1 MTTSIC
7 VMWYFKHTVKLEWE
21 PEGVFVPKYPVFTAK
36 KLIFYHQDILH
47 NTKLIYGLWH
57 SGHLCAHNTACINQV
72 CVFMYAI
79 PCAYA
84 SVCGQGAWNSP
95 WRSFTL
101 HVIRLDEVW
110 HILHDA
116 VKGHMYQGKAQTQW
130 YIRNK
135 NTQRD
140 RQYLCSLAPDP
151 LLSSQLI
158 DTGIPVISGH
168 FLTPSQPPVMT

>member
-1 MTTSIC
+1 MSCDVI
-7 VMWYFKHTVKLEWE
+7 KHTVKLEWE
-21 PEGVFVPKYPVFTAK
+21 PEGEFVPVFTGK
-36 KLIFYHQDILH
+36 KLIFYHQDVLH

-79 PCAYA
+79 PCTHA

-95 WRSFTL
+95 WRSFFTSKL
-101 HVIRLDEVW
+101 LYMKLGLMKCDTFCMMLWKVICNK
-110 HILHDA
+110 
-116 VKGHMYQGKAQTQW
+116 VKHKPNGTSG
-130 YIRNK
+130 IRTHK
-135 NTQRD
+135 GD

-151 LLSSQLI
+151 LLSFQLI

-168 FLTPSQPPVMT
+168 F